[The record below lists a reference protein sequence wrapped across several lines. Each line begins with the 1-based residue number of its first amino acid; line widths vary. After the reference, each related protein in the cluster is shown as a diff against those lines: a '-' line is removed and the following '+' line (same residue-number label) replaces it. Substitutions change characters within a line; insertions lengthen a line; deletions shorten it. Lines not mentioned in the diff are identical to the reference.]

1 MHIGRRMASWLVL
14 GAFLALGGCGM
25 FGQSSEQAR
34 QQAVTNARKLCVDFG
49 YKAGTTEFAQCVQAE
64 YDRGSHPAEARAAQP
79 ASAQAAPAPSEAD
92 TTPNWLERWIHKPP
106 CSSCAGFAR

>member
-1 MHIGRRMASWLVL
+1 MASWLVL

-79 ASAQAAPAPSEAD
+79 SSTPPATAQAQPAQSKAD
-92 TTPNWLERWIHKPP
+92 ATDDWLERWIHKPP
-106 CSSCAGFAR
+106 CSSCAGFAH